1 MPHARILGVGAHTP
15 RHTPLRESGTCGACR
30 RVCLYRVA
38 GGAHDSYNQVY
49 RTARRW
55 ALSCALSALFC
66 DEKFSFFFF
75 GSVKIFFCAALT
87 EANFSP
93 LYSII
98 RSARLCLLSLLGAAG
113 AAFSILRA
121 AALSPSEPFTHM
133 LTRAPSSACGG
144 HRPGAG
150 GPRRTERHRG
160 GRRSVTTSASAGQY
174 DSGMLFTAASRAPLR
189 RVLRPQRC
197 RARPYTARVAL
208 HVLTRGCRA
217 HSFIAS
223 ARQAAYSETCSRA
236 R

>member
-1 MPHARILGVGAHTP
+1 MKNSA
-15 RHTPLRESGTCGACR
+15 S
-30 RVCLYRVA
+30 
-38 GGAHDSYNQVY
+38 S
-49 RTARRW
+49 
-55 ALSCALSALFC
+55 SC
-66 DEKFSFFFF
+66 
-75 GSVKIFFCAALT
+75 GSVKIFFCTALI

-208 HVLTRGCRA
+208 HVLTRGCRCTFIHCKRTTGGVLGDVLTRQVSRLAAARAARCRPRAGAAAA
-217 HSFIAS
+217 HSATACPALTRSRTTAS
-223 ARQAAYSETCSRA
+223 CSPLKAASWATPAARSR
-236 R
+236 RSC

>member
-1 MPHARILGVGAHTP
+1 MGLADACVSTASPAVRTIATIRSTEPQGVGLSPARFP
-15 RHTPLRESGTCGACR
+15 RCSVMKNSA
-30 RVCLYRVA
+30 
-38 GGAHDSYNQVY
+38 SS
-49 RTARRW
+49 
-55 ALSCALSALFC
+55 SC
-66 DEKFSFFFF
+66 
-75 GSVKIFFCAALT
+75 GSVKIFFCTALI

>member
-1 MPHARILGVGAHTP
+1 M
-15 RHTPLRESGTCGACR
+15 
-30 RVCLYRVA
+30 
-38 GGAHDSYNQVY
+38 
-49 RTARRW
+49 
-55 ALSCALSALFC
+55 
-66 DEKFSFFFF
+66 
-75 GSVKIFFCAALT
+75 
-87 EANFSP
+87 
-93 LYSII
+93 II

-133 LTRAPSSACGG
+133 LTRAPSSACVG

-160 GRRSVTTSASAGQY
+160 GRRSVTTSASADQY

-208 HVLTRGCRA
+208 HVLTRGRRCTFIHCKRTTGCVLGPAHAPGEPACSGACGALPAACWGCRLRAGAAAA
-217 HSFIAS
+217 HSAT
-223 ARQAAYSETCSRA
+223 ACPALT
-236 R
+236 